1 MFYSRMDI
9 KLGNERSDGRMIG
22 WIILLICSSMGFY
35 FAIRELIQ
43 IDDKTIKIYLIQ
55 LFYIFS
61 SYWAIAISMA
71 EIHVELGG

>member
-1 MFYSRMDI
+1 
-9 KLGNERSDGRMIG
+9 MIG

-35 FAIRELIQ
+35 FAIRNLAQ

-61 SYWAIAISMA
+61 SYWAIAISLA
-71 EIHVELGG
+71 GIYVEFGG